1 MHKKISNYLSILTV
15 ILLIATSFLPF
26 KSIYSV
32 HQIDNS
38 SKEVEKI
45 ESKIHY
51 TTTYSGYESMEFY
64 FAIGLILSIFLIAH
78 FTKEPIKTISVI
90 LLALLFYLGLLY
102 TYIISEIGDYEL
114 FLSFP
119 IMLVCSSY
127 IIFRSMQHT
136 LKK

>member
-1 MHKKISNYLSILTV
+1 MHKKISNYLSILAVT
-15 ILLIATSFLPF
+15 LLIATSFLPF

-38 SKEVEKI
+38 SKEVDKI

-51 TTTYSGYESMEFY
+51 TTTYSGYESVEFY
-64 FAIGLILSIFLIAH
+64 FAIGLILSIFLLAH

-90 LLALLFYLGLLY
+90 LLVLLFYLGLLY

-114 FLSFP
+114 FLSFQ

-127 IIFRSMQHT
+127 LIFRSMQHAF
-136 LKK
+136 KK